1 MFFFGDYQGTRQT
14 SGITNQ
20 LTIPTSLAQSTCNP
34 ATNPTS
40 ATPGFCNLSEYTKAG
55 INVGGQV
62 YNPRT
67 RPTVGNCRIRTQF
80 CAPAGCVYK
89 PNRIPITRIS

>member
-55 INVGGQV
+55 INGCGEFYDPSTGTTGGHGG
-62 YNPRT
+62 R
-67 RPTVGNCRIRTQF
+67 RKQF
-80 CAPAGCVYK
+80 CGPAACVLQ
-89 PNRIPITRIS
+89 PHSIPTRKLT